1 MGTSI
6 PYHDWTDLAP
16 GQTDLNAFDF
26 AETFDHKVQKYEVKM
41 LDLVD
46 SHLSYFKSARLLY
59 MFSPIKG
66 FYLIVPFRAARDQQQ
81 FWFWLRGVELTLRCD
96 TRHGGILCG
105 VMHTAEFFFNNS
117 KIVGQI
123 ETKYENI

>member
-26 AETFDHKVQKYEVKM
+26 AETFDHKVRKYEVKM

-46 SHLSYFKSARLLY
+46 SHLSYFKSARLL
-59 MFSPIKG
+59 
-66 FYLIVPFRAARDQQQ
+66 
-81 FWFWLRGVELTLRCD
+81 
-96 TRHGGILCG
+96 
-105 VMHTAEFFFNNS
+105 
-117 KIVGQI
+117 
-123 ETKYENI
+123 

>member
-46 SHLSYFKSARLLY
+46 SHLSYFKSARLL
-59 MFSPIKG
+59 
-66 FYLIVPFRAARDQQQ
+66 
-81 FWFWLRGVELTLRCD
+81 
-96 TRHGGILCG
+96 
-105 VMHTAEFFFNNS
+105 
-117 KIVGQI
+117 
-123 ETKYENI
+123 